1 MNLQLPQLIRQVSNV
16 SLICKRFY
24 TITLRAEIAVL
35 STTSKTYKLISNYN
49 KNIFINSTVS
59 GTKQHFSMYIS
70 LNRTALPTPH
80 WIAKM
85 HNSPNDT
92 GFITASKQ

>member
-1 MNLQLPQLIRQVSNV
+1 MTLQLPQLIRQVTNI
-16 SLICKRFY
+16 SLICKRIY

-35 STTSKTYKLISNYN
+35 STTSKTYKLISDYN
-49 KNIFINSTVS
+49 KNIFINSTVNE
-59 GTKQHFSMYIS
+59 TKQHFSMYIS
-70 LNRTALPTPH
+70 LNRTPH

-85 HNSPNDT
+85 HKSPNDT